1 MNHGKDIVACI
12 LNLCAK
18 GLLEI
23 DKKGSNSYSLVPIES
38 INSNILKPDEEYLYD
53 KICNKKKIDVNIWT
67 KLVKDEFKKYNFIK
81 KNKMNLGTMFL
92 LLYFIIMIVLMI
104 FPMLGENINVNI
116 LIIPLFVAVILAMI
130 EPVIK
135 IIIKYL
141 RKGEYFD
148 GIYTIKGAIEMKKWD
163 KYKKFLEHYTLI
175 KDKPLESVVILQ
187 NHLAYSM
194 VLNINKNYEKTII
207 QELEIKSNINM
218 EYIADMLKDL

>member
-1 MNHGKDIVACI
+1 M
-12 LNLCAK
+12 CAK
-18 GLLEI
+18 GLLKI
-23 DKKGSNSYSLVPIES
+23 DKRGSNSYSLVLIES
-38 INSNILKPDEEYLYD
+38 INSNKLKPDEKYLYD

-81 KNKMNLGTMFL
+81 NNKMNLGTIFL
-92 LLYFIIMIVLMI
+92 FLYFIIMIVLML

-163 KYKKFLEHYTLI
+163 KYKKFLEDYTLI

-194 VLNINKNYEKTII
+194 VLNINKDYEKTII
-207 QELEIKSNINM
+207 QELEFKSNINM

>member
-1 MNHGKDIVACI
+1 M
-12 LNLCAK
+12 CAK
-18 GLLEI
+18 GLLKI
-23 DKKGSNSYSLVPIES
+23 DKRGSNSYSLVLIES
-38 INSNILKPDEEYLYD
+38 INSNKLKPDEKYLYD
-53 KICNKKKIDVNIWT
+53 KICNKKKID
-67 KLVKDEFKKYNFIK
+67 
-81 KNKMNLGTMFL
+81 
-92 LLYFIIMIVLMI
+92 
-104 FPMLGENINVNI
+104 VNI

-163 KYKKFLEHYTLI
+163 KYKKFLEDYTLI

-194 VLNINKNYEKTII
+194 VLNINKDYEKTII
-207 QELEIKSNINM
+207 QELEFKSNINM

>member
-1 MNHGKDIVACI
+1 M
-12 LNLCAK
+12 
-18 GLLEI
+18 
-23 DKKGSNSYSLVPIES
+23 
-38 INSNILKPDEEYLYD
+38 YD

-92 LLYFIIMIVLMI
+92 FLYFIIMIVLMI

-163 KYKKFLEHYTLI
+163 KYKKFLDDYTLI

-194 VLNINKNYEKTII
+194 VLNINKDYEKTII